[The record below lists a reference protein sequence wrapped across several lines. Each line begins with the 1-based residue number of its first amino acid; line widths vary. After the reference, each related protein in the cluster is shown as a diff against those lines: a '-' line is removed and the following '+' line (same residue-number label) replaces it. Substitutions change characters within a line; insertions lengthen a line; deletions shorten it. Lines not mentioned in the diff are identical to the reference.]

1 MTTMLIQTNRHE
13 QMIYNNM
20 QVNGTTPGL
29 TRILFRQFLFGGKYA
44 QSTIQTVL
52 IESNMKS
59 W

>member
-1 MTTMLIQTNRHE
+1 MLTLSIQTNRHE

-20 QVNGTTPGL
+20 QVNITPPGL
-29 TRILFRQFLFGGKYA
+29 TGILFRQFLFGGKYA
-44 QSTIQTVL
+44 QSTIQTFL